1 MKHIV
6 MIILLTSVIVLG
18 GCQMDKKDN
27 VEGKNST
34 ETVKPKDME
43 IEELPDV
50 RAFQDEFT
58 SGFLQ
63 SREETRPGYYP
74 FLSGTGAFEMDFPA
88 EGKLGEKSYNIR
100 EKNYE
105 AIMIGVGSEESDIT
119 HIITV
124 TYYAHLEE
132 DVHKDSRLGQLQSSV
147 EEELDFER
155 VEEENEIYYI
165 ASYESDN
172 EDFDFETF
180 GQAAFIFNKNGT
192 GGIEVIYSSDCEKN
206 CDDLKEADMSK
217 AFEWIKSIK
226 FLKDAEAV
234 DENEK

>member
-1 MKHIV
+1 
-6 MIILLTSVIVLG
+6 
-18 GCQMDKKDN
+18 MDKSGTVDGEESPENVDPKD
-27 VEGKNST
+27 T
-34 ETVKPKDME
+34 ETDD
-43 IEELPDV
+43 LPEV

-74 FLSGTGAFEMDFPA
+74 FLSGTGVFKMDFPA

-100 EKNYE
+100 EENYE

-124 TYYAHLEE
+124 TYYDHLEE
-132 DVHKDSRLGQLQSSV
+132 DVHKDSRLGQLQSSI

-165 ASYESDN
+165 APYESDN

-180 GQAAFIFNKNGT
+180 GQVAFIFNKNGT

-206 CDDLKEADMSK
+206 CDDLKEADMSES
-217 AFEWIKSIK
+217 FEWIKSIK
-226 FLKDAEAV
+226 FLEDTEAV